1 MKKEVTFHVLKG
13 GHSMGRW
20 KGAPVKAPAKS
31 KGEVYQVTEEEV
43 QTNEEEPMM
52 PVILDDPKTDTKK
65 PSTDDNGPE
74 ILMPT
79 QY

>member
-20 KGAPVKAPAKS
+20 KGDPVKAKAK
-31 KGEVYQVTEEEV
+31 KTVTDEEEV

-79 QY
+79 SI